1 MVGGPQSYLG
11 ADMNEVT
18 ATVKSIEA
26 LQAVMRDLPQAT
38 LSTEHHF
45 ADGMYCRAL
54 FRPADTL
61 IVGKVHKREH
71 FYMVLSGEVTVISD
85 GIKERVKA
93 PRIFVSK
100 PGTKRAVYA
109 HEDSL
114 CITVHRTDKT
124 DLDEIEAE
132 LLEPDETAMF
142 DAHNELKLKEL
153 T

>member
-1 MVGGPQSYLG
+1 MKLERLPKLEDIQ
-11 ADMNEVT
+11 
-18 ATVKSIEA
+18 A
-26 LQAVMRDLPQAT
+26 LQAAGAKLPQAT
-38 LSTEHHF
+38 LFTEHYF
-45 ADGMYCRAL
+45 ADGMYIRSL

-71 FYMVLSGEVTVISD
+71 FYIVVSGEVTIVGD
-85 GIKERVKA
+85 GYKERVKA

-100 PGTKRAVYA
+100 PGTKRAVYS

-114 CITVHRTDKT
+114 CLTVHRTDKA

-132 LLEPDETAMF
+132 LIEEEPLAMY
-142 DAHNELKLKEL
+142 DAHNAIKQDLKEL

>member
-1 MVGGPQSYLG
+1 
-11 ADMNEVT
+11 MNEVT
-18 ATVKSIEA
+18 H
-26 LQAVMRDLPQAT
+26 LPT
-38 LSTEHHF
+38 LDAIKHFQDVVSKLDQVQLETKHHF
-45 ADGMYCRAL
+45 ADGMYCREL
-54 FRPADTL
+54 FRPADTT

-71 FYMVLSGEVTVISD
+71 FYIVLSGEVTVVGD
-85 GIKERVKA
+85 GFRERIKA
-93 PRIFVSK
+93 PRILISK

-109 HEDSL
+109 HVDSI
-114 CITVHRTDKT
+114 CITIHRTDKT